1 VEAKL
6 KATEAELAEILEEA
20 EVVLQSLTAQK
31 AGRPSDAPIQ
41 CSKET
46 LLARDQALYE
56 EQRRLKKE
64 IKLIRAALPSPT
76 ALPADL
82 SSAASTASRDGGPPK
97 KKLQTTLAGFVV
109 LVDSNNPSKMTPL
122 AGPKT
127 IEAVLRE
134 CPECLR
140 NFKSV
145 EGLNE
150 HMRHCAAA
158 QVAQERQREER
169 RRQAAARVQ
178 VAPASPESGEESD
191 AEVSDAESHEGRAP
205 AQAATAAA
213 SSVAASTVK
222 AKSNRGGQPVRKSYT
237 FLFKLRVVEFVR
249 AWETEHAG

>member
-1 VEAKL
+1 MEAKL

-97 KKLQTTLAGFVV
+97 TKLQTTLAGFVV

-140 NFKSV
+140 NFQNPS
-145 EGLNE
+145 
-150 HMRHCAAA
+150 
-158 QVAQERQREER
+158 
-169 RRQAAARVQ
+169 
-178 VAPASPESGEESD
+178 
-191 AEVSDAESHEGRAP
+191 RA
-205 AQAATAAA
+205 
-213 SSVAASTVK
+213 
-222 AKSNRGGQPVRKSYT
+222 
-237 FLFKLRVVEFVR
+237 
-249 AWETEHAG
+249 